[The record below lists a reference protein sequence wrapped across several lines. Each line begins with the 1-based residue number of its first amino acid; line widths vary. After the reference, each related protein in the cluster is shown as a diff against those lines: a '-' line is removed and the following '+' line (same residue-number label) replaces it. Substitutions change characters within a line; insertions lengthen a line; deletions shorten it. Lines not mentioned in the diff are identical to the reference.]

1 MLSISGDY
9 DKLHRVSNHAAMQAN
24 DRKVNTIDV
33 IAGRVKDE
41 AMYVSVWWLLVN
53 VLDPNKELHLSSA
66 RARARARVCVC
77 VCV

>member
-1 MLSISGDY
+1 MSSSYITLWVLSISGDY

-41 AMYVSVWWLLVN
+41 AMYVS
-53 VLDPNKELHLSSA
+53 E
-66 RARARARVCVC
+66 CVMVVGEC
-77 VCV
+77 VR